1 MTEIETFSVLISNF
15 GFPIVI
21 TLYLLIRFEKKF
33 DELETVIR
41 NLAEV
46 LSKKEG

>member
-1 MTEIETFSVLISNF
+1 MSEIENISLLISNF

-21 TLYLLIRFEKKF
+21 TLYLLVRFEKKF
-33 DELETVIR
+33 DELESVIR

-46 LSKKEG
+46 ISKKE